1 VVGTSGIIRP
11 SDTPSLYF
19 ILLQL
24 LAIAAT
30 LYITTYTASTSTP
43 NPNLIKPVVG
53 AASRSKVRPSNDVS
67 STAEQIVLWVLTIM
81 VLPIAATTSAIWG
94 LLVYLLKNTE
104 LLEAQRNRPDA
115 EASANTQDDE
125 KGLEGQISFSTLP
138 RAFTS
143 DVELIAA
150 SKDGRVIVS
159 VGLHNEITIW
169 NAETKKH
176 TAIDATDVLL
186 GIASTSSCAASI
198 VMCVT
203 VDDRGGYFAVG
214 TGSGLIA
221 VWSIDPIT
229 GVVKLL
235 PVLSLDNSSTGVT
248 EMYFAPSTSFKLK
261 RMPLHTRST
270 SEPGNAIFEGAILL
284 ATYESGVATRWSVS
298 DSTLSYIVP
307 SREATVIRSLL
318 LHVIP
323 DDRVLIAFC
332 LDDGSV
338 DIVET
343 GEFEPTIL
351 QDCCIRPGN
360 AFDVAWK
367 VHACRADM
375 NGSVRF
381 VVVAA
386 TEAGS
391 VSLWDGVTGECIS
404 VLEETHGRINHLRVS
419 PVKCETCHF
428 CGQLPMESLSLAFS
442 VDYVIRFSKLYL
454 NDQNRRCSCTMNP
467 SLQQQQQQSPRL
479 RRVSSRESLLGR
491 QSRRNSNASSP
502 QVSPLI
508 PRARLATAFETSAF
522 PVSGHGV
529 HSKRASEKDTGRRSS
544 ELLCVPFP
552 GGSSGEEYEPNG
564 HSHDHNGSTT
574 PTQQCQSIWR
584 NATMVRLIDVTCERG
599 GWDLRSRKFVGI
611 RRKPRSQG
619 KSKTGTTLVA
629 ASLNNIETW
638 SSSHGLTS
646 ATLERWELWT
656 FDPALALLKCSLLA
670 ALALRPGDAEGRSC
684 SSSSHSAAT
693 MSSSL
698 SRTTTTLTSS
708 TSSSGDCIARLPFTR
723 VSPLLTAHSHAL
735 AGFGNTIGVFHFS
748 S

>member
-1 VVGTSGIIRP
+1 M
-11 SDTPSLYF
+11 
-19 ILLQL
+19 
-24 LAIAAT
+24 
-30 LYITTYTASTSTP
+30 
-43 NPNLIKPVVG
+43 
-53 AASRSKVRPSNDVS
+53 
-67 STAEQIVLWVLTIM
+67 LWVLIIM
-81 VLPIAATTSAIWG
+81 VLPIAATTSALWG

-104 LLEAQRNRPDA
+104 LLEAQRNRPEA
-115 EASANTQDDE
+115 EAFANSHGE

-150 SKDGRVIVS
+150 SRDGRVIVS
-159 VGLHNEITIW
+159 VGLLNEITIW

-176 TAIDATDVLL
+176 VVIDATDVLL
-186 GIASTSSCAASI
+186 GIASTSSCATSI
-198 VMCVT
+198 VTCVT
-203 VDDRGGYFAVG
+203 VDDRGRYFAVG
-214 TGSGLIA
+214 TGLGLIA

-248 EMYFAPSTSFKLK
+248 EMFFVPSTPFGP
-261 RMPLHTRST
+261 RRIPVHTRST
-270 SEPGNAIFEGAILL
+270 SDPTNATSEGAILL
-284 ATYESGVATRWSVS
+284 ATYESGVATRWCVS
-298 DSTLSYIVP
+298 DSTLSYFVP
-307 SREATVIRSLL
+307 SRGATVIRSLL

-338 DIVET
+338 DVVET

-381 VVVAA
+381 VIVAA

-419 PVKCETCHF
+419 PVKCEICHF

-454 NDQNRRCSCTMNP
+454 NDQNSRRCSCTSNH
-467 SLQQQQQQSPRL
+467 SLQQQQQSPRL
-479 RRVSSRESLLGR
+479 RRVSSRENLLGR
-491 QSRRNSNASSP
+491 QSRKNSNASSAP
-502 QVSPLI
+502 VSPLI

-529 HSKRASEKDTGRRSS
+529 HSRRVSEKDTGRRSS
-544 ELLCVPFP
+544 ELLSVPFP
-552 GGSSGEEYEPNG
+552 GGSSEEYELNP
-564 HSHDHNGSTT
+564 HRHDHNGSTT
-574 PTQQCQSIWR
+574 PTPQCQSIWR

-599 GWDLRSRKFVGI
+599 RWDLTSRNFVGI

-619 KSKTGTTLVA
+619 KSKVGTTLVA
-629 ASLNNIETW
+629 TSLNNESS

-656 FDPALALLKCSLLA
+656 FDPALALLKSSLLA
-670 ALALRPGDAEGRSC
+670 ALTLRPGDAEGRSC
-684 SSSSHSAAT
+684 SSSHSAT
-693 MSSSL
+693 SPSSL
-698 SRTTTTLTSS
+698 SRTTLACS
-708 TSSSGDCIARLPFTR
+708 TSSSGECIARLPFTR
-723 VSPLLTAHSHAL
+723 VSPLLAAPSHAL

-748 S
+748 PS

>member
-1 VVGTSGIIRP
+1 M
-11 SDTPSLYF
+11 
-19 ILLQL
+19 
-24 LAIAAT
+24 
-30 LYITTYTASTSTP
+30 
-43 NPNLIKPVVG
+43 
-53 AASRSKVRPSNDVS
+53 
-67 STAEQIVLWVLTIM
+67 LWVLTIM
-81 VLPIAATTSAIWG
+81 VLPIATTTSALWG

-104 LLEAQRNRPDA
+104 LLEAQRNPEA
-115 EASANTQDDE
+115 EASANSQDE
-125 KGLEGQISFSTLP
+125 NGLEGQISFSTLP

-159 VGLHNEITIW
+159 VGLLNEITIW

-176 TAIDATDVLL
+176 MAIDATDVLL

-203 VDDRGGYFAVG
+203 VDDRGRYFAVG

-229 GVVKLL
+229 GAVKLL
-235 PVLSLDNSSTGVT
+235 PILSLDNSSSGVT
-248 EMYFAPSTSFKLK
+248 EMYFAPSTPFKLK
-261 RMPLHTRST
+261 RMPVHTRST
-270 SEPGNAIFEGAILL
+270 SEPLDAISERAILL
-284 ATYESGVATRWSVS
+284 ATYESGVAARWSVS
-298 DSTLSYIVP
+298 DSTFTYFVP
-307 SREATVIRSLL
+307 SRGATVIRSLL

-323 DDRVLIAFC
+323 DDWVLIAFC

-338 DIVET
+338 DVVET

-351 QDCCIRPGN
+351 QDCCIQPGN

-367 VHACRADM
+367 VHACRADI

-381 VVVAA
+381 VIVAA

-404 VLEETHGRINHLRVS
+404 LFEETHGRINHLKVS
-419 PVKCETCHF
+419 PVNCETCHF

-454 NDQNRRCSCTMNP
+454 NDQNRRCSCTMNH
-467 SLQQQQQQSPRL
+467 SIQQQQQQSPRL
-479 RRVSSRESLLGR
+479 RGVSSRENLLGR
-491 QSRRNSNASSP
+491 QSRRNSNTSQP
-502 QVSPLI
+502 TSPLI
-508 PRARLATAFETSAF
+508 PRARLATAFEMSAF

-529 HSKRASEKDTGRRSS
+529 HSRRVSDKDTGRRSS
-544 ELLCVPFP
+544 ELLSVPFP
-552 GGSSGEEYEPNG
+552 GGSSGDG
-564 HSHDHNGSTT
+564 HGQEGSTT
-574 PTQQCQSIWR
+574 PTKKSQSIWR

-599 GWDLRSRKFVGI
+599 GWDLTSKKFIGI

-619 KSKTGTTLVA
+619 KSKAGTTLVA
-629 ASLNNIETW
+629 ASLNNNET
-638 SSSHGLTS
+638 SNTSSHGLTS

-656 FDPALALLKCSLLA
+656 FDPSLALLKSSLLA
-670 ALALRPGDAEGRSC
+670 ALALRPGDAVVESR
-684 SSSSHSAAT
+684 SSHSAT
-693 MSSSL
+693 LPSPL
-698 SRTTTTLTSS
+698 SRTTPLISS
-708 TSSSGDCIARLPFTR
+708 TSSSSGECIARLPFTR
-723 VSPLLTAHSHAL
+723 VSPLLSAPSRAL

-748 S
+748 P

>member
-1 VVGTSGIIRP
+1 M
-11 SDTPSLYF
+11 
-19 ILLQL
+19 
-24 LAIAAT
+24 
-30 LYITTYTASTSTP
+30 
-43 NPNLIKPVVG
+43 
-53 AASRSKVRPSNDVS
+53 
-67 STAEQIVLWVLTIM
+67 LWVLTIM
-81 VLPIAATTSAIWG
+81 VLPIAATTSALWG

-104 LLEAQRNRPDA
+104 LLEAQRNPEA
-115 EASANTQDDE
+115 EASANTQVE
-125 KGLEGQISFSTLP
+125 NSLEGQISFSTLP

-159 VGLHNEITIW
+159 VGLLNEITIW

-176 TAIDATDVLL
+176 MAIDATDVLL

-203 VDDRGGYFAVG
+203 VDDRGRYFAVG

-235 PVLSLDNSSTGVT
+235 PVLSLDNSSAGVT
-248 EMYFAPSTSFKLK
+248 EMYFAPSTPFKLK
-261 RMPLHTRST
+261 KMPVHTRST
-270 SEPGNAIFEGAILL
+270 SEPAGATSEGAILL

-298 DSTLSYIVP
+298 DSTLSYFVP
-307 SREATVIRSLL
+307 SRGATVIRSLL

-338 DIVET
+338 DVVET

-367 VHACRADM
+367 VHACRADI

-381 VVVAA
+381 VIVAA

-391 VSLWDGVTGECIS
+391 VSLWDGVTSECIS

-442 VDYVIRFSKLYL
+442 VDYVIRFSRLYL
-454 NDQNRRCSCTMNP
+454 NDQNRRCSCTMNHP
-467 SLQQQQQQSPRL
+467 VQQQQQQSPRL
-479 RRVSSRESLLGR
+479 RRDSSRESLLGR
-491 QSRRNSNASSP
+491 QSRRNSNTSSP
-502 QVSPLI
+502 PVSPLI
-508 PRARLATAFETSAF
+508 PRARLATAFEMSAF

-529 HSKRASEKDTGRRSS
+529 HSRRASEKDTGRRSS
-544 ELLCVPFP
+544 ELLSVPFP
-552 GGSSGEEYEPNG
+552 GGGSGEEYEPNG
-564 HSHDHNGSTT
+564 RRQDHNGSLT
-574 PTQQCQSIWR
+574 PTNQRQSIWR

-599 GWDLRSRKFVGI
+599 GWDLTSRKFMGI

-619 KSKTGTTLVA
+619 KSKVGTTLVA
-629 ASLNNIETW
+629 TSLNNIETS

-656 FDPALALLKCSLLA
+656 FDPALALLKSSLLA
-670 ALALRPGDAEGRSC
+670 ALALRPGDTTEGRSC
-684 SSSSHSAAT
+684 SSSSHSA
-693 MSSSL
+693 
-698 SRTTTTLTSS
+698 RTTLNSS
-708 TSSSGDCIARLPFTR
+708 ASSSSGECIARLPFTR
-723 VSPLLTAHSHAL
+723 VSPLLIAPSHAL

>member
-1 VVGTSGIIRP
+1 M
-11 SDTPSLYF
+11 
-19 ILLQL
+19 
-24 LAIAAT
+24 
-30 LYITTYTASTSTP
+30 TTYTSSTSTP
-43 NPNLIKPVVG
+43 NPNLNKPVVG
-53 AASRSKVRPSNDVS
+53 AASRSNGRPSNDVS
-67 STAEQIVLWVLTIM
+67 STPEQIVLWVLTIM
-81 VLPIAATTSAIWG
+81 VLPIAATTSALWG
-94 LLVYLLKNTE
+94 FLVYLLKNTE
-104 LLEAQRNRPDA
+104 LLEAQRNPEA
-115 EASANTQDDE
+115 EASSNTQDE
-125 KGLEGQISFSTLP
+125 NGLEGQISFSTLP

-159 VGLHNEITIW
+159 VGLLNEITIW

-176 TAIDATDVLL
+176 IAIDATDVLL

-203 VDDRGGYFAVG
+203 VDDRGRYFAVG

-235 PVLSLDNSSTGVT
+235 PLLSLDNSSSGVT
-248 EMYFAPSTSFKLK
+248 EMYFAPSSFFKLK
-261 RMPLHTRST
+261 RMPVHSRST
-270 SEPGNAIFEGAILL
+270 SEPADATSEKAVLL

-298 DSTLSYIVP
+298 DSTFSYFVP
-307 SREATVIRSLL
+307 SRGATVIRSLL

-338 DIVET
+338 DLVET
-343 GEFEPTIL
+343 GEFEPTLL

-367 VHACRADM
+367 VHACRAEI
-375 NGSVRF
+375 NGSVWF
-381 VVVAA
+381 VIVAA

-404 VLEETHGRINHLRVS
+404 VLEETHGKINHLRVS
-419 PVKCETCHF
+419 PVKCQTCHL

-454 NDQNRRCSCTMNP
+454 NDQNRRCLCTMNQ

-479 RRVSSRESLLGR
+479 GRVSSRESLLGR
-491 QSRRNSNASSP
+491 QSRRNSNTSSQP
-502 QVSPLI
+502 VSPTI
-508 PRARLATAFETSAF
+508 PRARLATAFEVSAF

-529 HSKRASEKDTGRRSS
+529 HSRRACEKDTGRRSS
-544 ELLCVPFP
+544 ELLSVPFP

-564 HSHDHNGSTT
+564 HRHDPNGSTT
-574 PTQQCQSIWR
+574 PTEQRQSIWR
-584 NATMVRLIDVTCERG
+584 NATIVRLIDVTCERG
-599 GWDLRSRKFVGI
+599 GWDLTSKKFIGI
-611 RRKPRSQG
+611 RRKPRSQ
-619 KSKTGTTLVA
+619 SKTKAGTTLVA
-629 ASLNNIETW
+629 PSLSNIGTLS

-656 FDPALALLKCSLLA
+656 FDPALALLKSSLLA
-670 ALALRPGDAEGRSC
+670 ALALRPGDTIVEGRS
-684 SSSSHSAAT
+684 SH
-693 MSSSL
+693 
-698 SRTTTTLTSS
+698 SS
-708 TSSSGDCIARLPFTR
+708 TSSSPLSRTTPLTSSTNSSSGECIARLPFTR
-723 VSPLLTAHSHAL
+723 VSPLLSAPSHAF

>member
-1 VVGTSGIIRP
+1 M
-11 SDTPSLYF
+11 
-19 ILLQL
+19 
-24 LAIAAT
+24 
-30 LYITTYTASTSTP
+30 
-43 NPNLIKPVVG
+43 
-53 AASRSKVRPSNDVS
+53 
-67 STAEQIVLWVLTIM
+67 LWVLTIM
-81 VLPIAATTSAIWG
+81 VLPIAATTSALWG

-104 LLEAQRNRPDA
+104 LLDAQRNRPEA
-115 EASANTQDDE
+115 EASANTQSDE

-159 VGLHNEITIW
+159 VGLLNEITIW

-176 TAIDATDVLL
+176 TIIDATDVLL
-186 GIASTSSCAASI
+186 GIASTSSCPASI

-203 VDDRGGYFAVG
+203 VDDRGRYFAVG
-214 TGSGLIA
+214 TGLGLIA

-229 GVVKLL
+229 GSAKLL
-235 PVLSLDNSSTGVT
+235 PVLSLDNSSAGVT
-248 EMYFAPSTSFKLK
+248 EMYFAPSTPFELK
-261 RMPLHTRST
+261 RMPVHTRST
-270 SEPGNAIFEGAILL
+270 SEPANTTSEGAILL
-284 ATYESGVATRWSVS
+284 ATYESGVATRWSVP
-298 DSTLSYIVP
+298 DSTLSYFVP
-307 SREATVIRSLL
+307 SRGATVIRSSL
-318 LHVIP
+318 LHIIP

-338 DIVET
+338 EVVET

-381 VVVAA
+381 VIVAA

-442 VDYVIRFSKLYL
+442 VDYVIRFSKMYL
-454 NDQNRRCSCTMNP
+454 NDQNSRRCSCTNNHT
-467 SLQQQQQQSPRL
+467 LQQQQQLSPRL

-491 QSRRNSNASSP
+491 QSRKNSNASSP
-502 QVSPLI
+502 PVSPLI
-508 PRARLATAFETSAF
+508 PRVRLATAFETSAF

-529 HSKRASEKDTGRRSS
+529 HSRRVSEKDTGRRSS
-544 ELLCVPFP
+544 ELLSVPFP

-564 HSHDHNGSTT
+564 HRHDHNGSTT
-574 PTQQCQSIWR
+574 PTQLCQSIWR
-584 NATMVRLIDVTCERG
+584 DATMVRLIDVTCERG
-599 GWDLRSRKFVGI
+599 RWDLTSRNFVGI

-619 KSKTGTTLVA
+619 KSKAGTTLVA
-629 ASLNNIETW
+629 ASLDNETS

-656 FDPALALLKCSLLA
+656 FDPALALLKSSLLA
-670 ALALRPGDAEGRSC
+670 ALALRPGDTEGRSC
-684 SSSSHSAAT
+684 SSSPL
-693 MSSSL
+693 SSSL
-698 SRTTTTLTSS
+698 SRTSLTS
-708 TSSSGDCIARLPFTR
+708 TSSSSGECIARLPFTR
-723 VSPLLTAHSHAL
+723 VSPLLAAPSHAL

-748 S
+748 SS

>member
-1 VVGTSGIIRP
+1 
-11 SDTPSLYF
+11 
-19 ILLQL
+19 
-24 LAIAAT
+24 
-30 LYITTYTASTSTP
+30 
-43 NPNLIKPVVG
+43 
-53 AASRSKVRPSNDVS
+53 
-67 STAEQIVLWVLTIM
+67 M
-81 VLPIAATTSAIWG
+81 VLPIAATTSALWG

-104 LLEAQRNRPDA
+104 LLEAQRNPEA
-115 EASANTQDDE
+115 EASVNTQDE
-125 KGLEGQISFSTLP
+125 NSLEGQISFSTLP

-159 VGLHNEITIW
+159 VGLLNEITIW

-176 TAIDATDVLL
+176 MAIDATDVLL

-203 VDDRGGYFAVG
+203 VDDRGRYFAVG

-221 VWSIDPIT
+221 VWSIDLT
-229 GVVKLL
+229 TEVVKPL
-235 PVLSLDNSSTGVT
+235 PVLSLDNSSAGVT
-248 EMYFAPSTSFKLK
+248 EMHFTPSTPFKLK
-261 RMPLHTRST
+261 RMPVHSRST
-270 SEPGNAIFEGAILL
+270 SEPADATSEGVILL

-298 DSTLSYIVP
+298 DSTFSYFVP
-307 SREATVIRSLL
+307 SRGATVIRSLL

-338 DIVET
+338 DVVET

-351 QDCCIRPGN
+351 QHCCIQPGN

-367 VHACRADM
+367 VHACRADL

-381 VVVAA
+381 IIVAA

-404 VLEETHGRINHLRVS
+404 ILEETHGRINHLRVL

-467 SLQQQQQQSPRL
+467 SLQQQQQQQSPRL
-479 RRVSSRESLLGR
+479 RRISSRESLLGR
-491 QSRRNSNASSP
+491 QSRRNSNASTP
-502 QVSPLI
+502 PVSPLI
-508 PRARLATAFETSAF
+508 PRARLATAFEMSAF

-529 HSKRASEKDTGRRSS
+529 HSRRVSEKDTGRRSS
-544 ELLCVPFP
+544 ELLSVPFP
-552 GGSSGEEYEPNG
+552 GGCSGEEYEPNG
-564 HSHDHNGSTT
+564 HRHDHNRSTT
-574 PTQQCQSIWR
+574 PTKQNQSIWR
-584 NATMVRLIDVTCERG
+584 NATMVRLIDITCERG
-599 GWDLRSRKFVGI
+599 GWDLTSRKFIGI

-619 KSKTGTTLVA
+619 KSKAGTTLVGA
-629 ASLNNIETW
+629 ASLNNIEPSR

-656 FDPALALLKCSLLA
+656 FDPALALLKSSLLA
-670 ALALRPGDAEGRSC
+670 ALALRPGDTTEGRRSC
-684 SSSSHSAAT
+684 SSSS
-693 MSSSL
+693 SSL
-698 SRTTTTLTSS
+698 SQMTITSS
-708 TSSSGDCIARLPFTR
+708 KSSSGGECIARLPFTR
-723 VSPLLTAHSHAL
+723 VSPLLIAPAHGL

>member
-1 VVGTSGIIRP
+1 M
-11 SDTPSLYF
+11 
-19 ILLQL
+19 
-24 LAIAAT
+24 
-30 LYITTYTASTSTP
+30 
-43 NPNLIKPVVG
+43 
-53 AASRSKVRPSNDVS
+53 
-67 STAEQIVLWVLTIM
+67 LWVLTIM
-81 VLPIAATTSAIWG
+81 VLPIATTTSALWG

-104 LLEAQRNRPDA
+104 LLEAQRNPEA
-115 EASANTQDDE
+115 EEANTQGE
-125 KGLEGQISFSTLP
+125 NGLEGQISFSTLP

-150 SKDGRVIVS
+150 SKDGRIIVS
-159 VGLHNEITIW
+159 VGLLNEITIW

-176 TAIDATDVLL
+176 VAIDAADVLL

-203 VDDRGGYFAVG
+203 VDDRGRYFAVG

-235 PVLSLDNSSTGVT
+235 PVLSLDNSSSGVT
-248 EMYFAPSTSFKLK
+248 EMYFAPSTPFKLK
-261 RMPLHTRST
+261 RIPVHARST
-270 SEPGNAIFEGAILL
+270 SEPSDTTSESAILL

-298 DSTLSYIVP
+298 DSTFSYFVP
-307 SREATVIRSLL
+307 SRGATVIRSLL

-323 DDRVLIAFC
+323 DGRVLIAFC

-338 DIVET
+338 DVVET

-381 VVVAA
+381 VIVAA

-391 VSLWDGVTGECIS
+391 VSLWDGVTGEYIS
-404 VLEETHGRINHLRVS
+404 VLEETHGKINHLRVS

-454 NDQNRRCSCTMNP
+454 NDQNRRCSCTMNH
-467 SLQQQQQQSPRL
+467 SIQQQQQSPRL
-479 RRVSSRESLLGR
+479 RRVSSRESLSGR
-491 QSRRNSNASSP
+491 QSRRNSNTSSQP
-502 QVSPLI
+502 ASPLI
-508 PRARLATAFETSAF
+508 PRARLATAFEMSAF

-529 HSKRASEKDTGRRSS
+529 HSRRVSDKDTGRRSS
-544 ELLCVPFP
+544 ELLTVPFP

-564 HSHDHNGSTT
+564 HRQDGSTT
-574 PTQQCQSIWR
+574 PTKQSQSIWR

-599 GWDLRSRKFVGI
+599 GWDLRSRKFIGI

-619 KSKTGTTLVA
+619 KSKAGTTLVA
-629 ASLNNIETW
+629 ASLNNIETSG

-656 FDPALALLKCSLLA
+656 FDPALALLKSSLLA
-670 ALALRPGDAEGRSC
+670 ALALRPGDTVVEGRP
-684 SSSSHSAAT
+684 SHSAT
-693 MSSSL
+693 LSSPL
-698 SRTTTTLTSS
+698 SRTTPLTSSS
-708 TSSSGDCIARLPFTR
+708 TSSSSGECIARLPFTR
-723 VSPLLTAHSHAL
+723 VSPLLSAPSHAL

>member
-1 VVGTSGIIRP
+1 
-11 SDTPSLYF
+11 
-19 ILLQL
+19 
-24 LAIAAT
+24 
-30 LYITTYTASTSTP
+30 
-43 NPNLIKPVVG
+43 
-53 AASRSKVRPSNDVS
+53 
-67 STAEQIVLWVLTIM
+67 M
-81 VLPIAATTSAIWG
+81 VLPIATTTSALWG
-94 LLVYLLKNTE
+94 FLVYLLKNTE
-104 LLEAQRNRPDA
+104 LLEAQRNPEA
-115 EASANTQDDE
+115 EASANTQNE
-125 KGLEGQISFSTLP
+125 NGLEGQISFSTLP

-159 VGLHNEITIW
+159 VGLLNEITIW

-176 TAIDATDVLL
+176 MAIDATDVLL
-186 GIASTSSCAASI
+186 GIASTSSCTASI

-203 VDDRGGYFAVG
+203 VDDRGRYFAVG

-221 VWSIDPIT
+221 VWSIDSIT
-229 GVVKLL
+229 GAVKLL

-248 EMYFAPSTSFKLK
+248 EMYFAPSTPFKLR
-261 RMPLHTRST
+261 RMPVHTRST
-270 SEPGNAIFEGAILL
+270 SEPSDTISEKAILL

-298 DSTLSYIVP
+298 DSTFSYFVP
-307 SREATVIRSLL
+307 SRGATVIRSLL

-338 DIVET
+338 DVVET

-351 QDCCIRPGN
+351 QDCCIQPGN

-381 VVVAA
+381 IIVAA

-404 VLEETHGRINHLRVS
+404 IFEETHGRINHLRVS

-454 NDQNRRCSCTMNP
+454 NDQNRRCSCTMNH
-467 SLQQQQQQSPRL
+467 SIQQQQLSPRL
-479 RRVSSRESLLGR
+479 RGVSSRENLLGR
-491 QSRRNSNASSP
+491 QSRRNSNTSSQP
-502 QVSPLI
+502 PSPLI
-508 PRARLATAFETSAF
+508 ARAGLATAFELSAF

-529 HSKRASEKDTGRRSS
+529 HSRRVSDKDTGRRSS
-544 ELLCVPFP
+544 ELLSVPFP
-552 GGSSGEEYEPNG
+552 GGSGEEHEPNG
-564 HSHDHNGSTT
+564 HRQDGSTT
-574 PTQQCQSIWR
+574 PTKKSQSIWR

-599 GWDLRSRKFVGI
+599 GWDLTSKKFIGI

-619 KSKTGTTLVA
+619 KSKAGTTLVA
-629 ASLNNIETW
+629 ASLNNNET
-638 SSSHGLTS
+638 SNTSSHGLTS

-656 FDPALALLKCSLLA
+656 FDPALALLKSSLLA
-670 ALALRPGDAEGRSC
+670 ALALRPGDTVVEGR
-684 SSSSHSAAT
+684 SSHSAT
-693 MSSSL
+693 LPSPL
-698 SRTTTTLTSS
+698 SRTTTPTSSSS
-708 TSSSGDCIARLPFTR
+708 TSSSSGECIARLPFTR
-723 VSPLLTAHSHAL
+723 VSPLLSAPSRAL

-748 S
+748 

>member
-1 VVGTSGIIRP
+1 M
-11 SDTPSLYF
+11 
-19 ILLQL
+19 
-24 LAIAAT
+24 
-30 LYITTYTASTSTP
+30 TTYTSSTSTP

-53 AASRSKVRPSNDVS
+53 ADSRSKGRPSNDVS
-67 STAEQIVLWVLTIM
+67 STPEQIVLWVLTIM
-81 VLPIAATTSAIWG
+81 VLPIAATTSALWG

-104 LLEAQRNRPDA
+104 LLEAQRKPEA
-115 EASANTQDDE
+115 EASANTRDE
-125 KGLEGQISFSTLP
+125 NSLEGQISFSTLP

-159 VGLHNEITIW
+159 VGLLNEIMIW

-176 TAIDATDVLL
+176 TAIDASDVLL
-186 GIASTSSCAASI
+186 GIASTSTCAASI

-203 VDDRGGYFAVG
+203 VDDRGRYFAVG

-221 VWSIDPIT
+221 VWNIDPIT

-235 PVLSLDNSSTGVT
+235 PLLSLDNSSTCVT
-248 EMYFAPSTSFKLK
+248 ELYFAPSTPFKLK
-261 RMPLHTRST
+261 KMSLHTRST
-270 SEPGNAIFEGAILL
+270 SEPANATSEGATLL
-284 ATYESGVATRWSVS
+284 ATYENGVATRWSVS
-298 DSTLSYIVP
+298 DSTLSYFVP
-307 SREATVIRSLL
+307 SRGATVIRSLL

-323 DDRVLIAFC
+323 DDRVLVAFC

-338 DIVET
+338 DLVET

-360 AFDVAWK
+360 AFDVVWK

-375 NGSVRF
+375 DGSVRF
-381 VVVAA
+381 VIVAA

-442 VDYVIRFSKLYL
+442 VDFVIRFSKLYL
-454 NDQNRRCSCTMNP
+454 NDQNRRCSCTRNN
-467 SLQQQQQQSPRL
+467 SLQQQQQPSPRL
-479 RRVSSRESLLGR
+479 RRLSSRESLLGR
-491 QSRRNSNASSP
+491 QSRRNSNTSSP
-502 QVSPLI
+502 PVSPLS
-508 PRARLATAFETSAF
+508 PRARLATAFEMSAF

-529 HSKRASEKDTGRRSS
+529 HSRRVPEKDTGRRSS
-544 ELLCVPFP
+544 ELLTVPFSR
-552 GGSSGEEYEPNG
+552 GSSIEEYELHG
-564 HSHDHNGSTT
+564 HRHDHNGSIT
-574 PTQQCQSIWR
+574 PTKQLQSIWR
-584 NATMVRLIDVTCERG
+584 NAIMVRLIDVTCERG
-599 GWDLRSRKFVGI
+599 GWDLTSKKFIGI
-611 RRKPRSQG
+611 RRKPRSQC
-619 KSKTGTTLVA
+619 KSKAETTLVA
-629 ASLNNIETW
+629 SSLNIETST
-638 SSSHGLTS
+638 SSNGLTS

-656 FDPALALLKCSLLA
+656 FDPALALLKSSLLA
-670 ALALRPGDAEGRSC
+670 ALALRPGDATEGRSC
-684 SSSSHSAAT
+684 SSSHSAT
-693 MSSSL
+693 LSSSL
-698 SRTTTTLTSS
+698 SRTTLTSS
-708 TSSSGDCIARLPFTR
+708 TSSSGECIARLPFTR
-723 VSPLLTAHSHAL
+723 VSPLLSAPSHAL